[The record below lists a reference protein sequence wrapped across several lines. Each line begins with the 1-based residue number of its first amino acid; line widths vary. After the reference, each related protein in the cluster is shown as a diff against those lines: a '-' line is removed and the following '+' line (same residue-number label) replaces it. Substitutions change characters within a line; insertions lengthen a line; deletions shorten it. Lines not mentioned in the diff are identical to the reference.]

1 MSIKNRVRS
10 DSIKKILI
18 FAFVMFSVGI
28 PHIEAQPSSLSLN
41 LRSSVSATTIN
52 SHFTLTGTSTPPI
65 NGSIRLLVGQ
75 GDSMMVDSG
84 ASINLKNGVWSKELW
99 FNQTADWTFRIL
111 FYGNGKYDSASSNIV
126 KVSITTVSTP
136 PNSNPG
142 TSPQG
147 STSNS
152 PGQTTSTGGVPGYP
166 TDAIL
171 VGVVFSLVFILKKT
185 KV

>member
-10 DSIKKILI
+10 DSIKKILM
-18 FAFVMFSVGI
+18 FAFIVFLLGI
-28 PHIEAQPSSLSLN
+28 PQIEAQPLSLTLN
-41 LRSSVSATTIN
+41 LRSSVNATTIN

-84 ASINLKNGVWSKELW
+84 ANIDLKNGVWSKELW
-99 FNQTADWTFRIL
+99 LNQTADWTFRIL

-126 KVSITTVSTP
+126 KVSITAVSTP

-142 TSPQG
+142 TPPQG
-147 STSNS
+147 TTSNS
-152 PGQTTSTGGVPGYP
+152 PGQTTATGGVPGYP
-166 TDAIL
+166 TVAIL
-171 VGVVFSLVFILKKT
+171 IGVVFVLVFISRKT
-185 KV
+185 KI